1 MADARSRP
9 LAASAAGDLVPRLL
23 TGLVRLGMLL
33 RSDGLR
39 RGRAVGLTPTQRQIL
54 LLLRTRRRPLRLA
67 EVAGALELGSP
78 TVSAAVGAL
87 VRKGAV
93 VRARE
98 DGDRRALALR
108 LTPAGRALA
117 AAPAWPPALR
127 RAVAGLP
134 ADEQASLF
142 KGLVAV
148 VRALEARGPLR
159 TGAACL
165 ACQQFRGLADC
176 QRETSGI
183 CAWMGES
190 AAASAPR
197 SPKHGTG
204 RSRATPAVRSRGRA
218 G

>member
-1 MADARSRP
+1 MDDARSRP
-9 LAASAAGDLVPRLL
+9 LAVSAAGDLVPRLL

-93 VRARE
+93 VRERE

-108 LTPAGRALA
+108 LTPAGASARRCSGLATRA
-117 AAPAWPPALR
+117 AACGGGAPGGRAGLLVQGAGRGGAGAGGARTAANR
-127 RAVAGLP
+127 RRLPRLSAVPRPGGLP
-134 ADEQASLF
+134 ARDE
-142 KGLVAV
+142 
-148 VRALEARGPLR
+148 RDLR
-159 TGAACL
+159 LDG
-165 ACQQFRGLADC
+165 
-176 QRETSGI
+176 
-183 CAWMGES
+183 
-190 AAASAPR
+190 
-197 SPKHGTG
+197 
-204 RSRATPAVRSRGRA
+204 
-218 G
+218 